1 MSEKL
6 PDRAEAERYD
16 RVRALSLAILAA
28 IAAVASAK
36 LAAEIVAPT
45 VVAALFALTLAPL
58 VRMVE
63 RVGLPPMPAAGL
75 VVGACGIGFAGAA
88 YLLTPSLADWRA
100 RAPSVFRTVETKLR
114 QIERDIVAN
123 VDGAT
128 AGGPL
133 TEKPDGTA
141 AEKVIETG
149 QGMATDVI
157 LATPGAIAT
166 ILYAIFLCFLLL
178 AEREQVRR
186 AALSLAPEPAT
197 RLRISKALRDMR
209 VSVGQYLFVILLINL
224 GLGLCAALLFWWAGL
239 PNPAL
244 FGAVAALLNFV
255 PFLGPLALNLIV
267 FAVGIVTFP
276 TVADAV
282 YLVLAL
288 AALNIL
294 EGQLVTP
301 TLVGRRAE
309 VGALSVFLAVAF
321 GAWLWGVAGAL
332 VATPLLI
339 VGHRFW
345 LRMSG
350 APTLSPAKMRKAAG

>member
-1 MSEKL
+1 MSQKR
-6 PDRAEAERYD
+6 PDRADVEQHD
-16 RVRALSLAILAA
+16 RIRAFSLAVLAA
-28 IAAVASAK
+28 IAVVASAK
-36 LAAEIVAPT
+36 LAAEIIAPT

-75 VVGACGIGFAGAA
+75 VVGACGIGFSGAA

-100 RAPSVFRTVETKLR
+100 RSPSVFRTVETKLR
-114 QIERDIVAN
+114 QIERDIVAK

-133 TEKPDGTA
+133 TDKGDGKA

-157 LATPGAIAT
+157 LATPGAIAA
-166 ILYAIFLCFLLL
+166 ILYSIFLCFLLL
-178 AEREQVRR
+178 AERERVRR
-186 AALSLAPEPAT
+186 AALSLVRNPST

-209 VSVGQYLFVILLINL
+209 VSVGQYLFVIFLINL
-224 GLGLCAALLFWWAGL
+224 ALGFAAALLFWWAGL

-244 FGAVAALLNFV
+244 WGAVAALLNFV

-267 FAVGIVTFP
+267 LAIGIVTFP
-276 TVADAV
+276 TVAEAV

-288 AALNIL
+288 AMLNIV

-301 TLVGRRAE
+301 TLVGRRVE
-309 VGALSVFLAVAF
+309 VGALAVFLAVAF

-339 VGHRFW
+339 VAHRFW
-345 LRMSG
+345 LRMSR
-350 APTLSPAKMRKAAG
+350 APTLSPEKMRKAAG